1 MICDIH
7 DKLQDPRWSGP
18 ASQRRPALGDQAKGS
33 RVTAETE
40 SNARARRALIE
51 AIVEEVRET
60 ASWTGV
66 SHLSARVLA
75 ALDSVPRHLFVPE
88 EERRWAYENR
98 PLPIG
103 QGQTISQPYIVA
115 IMTELAA
122 LEPEDRVLE
131 VGTGCGYQGA
141 VLAEVADQVISIES
155 LPGLAAEAAE
165 RLAALGYTKVQVRQ
179 GDGALGWPEAA
190 PFDAILVTAAAEQ
203 AVPPALVEQLAPGGR
218 LVIPVGASRRS
229 LLGRFGLGPEQ
240 ELRLLVKDEAGAVTE
255 RAVLPVAFVP
265 LIESG

>member
-1 MICDIH
+1 M
-7 DKLQDPRWSGP
+7 
-18 ASQRRPALGDQAKGS
+18 
-33 RVTAETE
+33 TAETD
-40 SNARARRALIE
+40 STTHARRALIE

-60 ASWTGV
+60 TRWTGI
-66 SHLSARVLA
+66 SHLSPPVLA
-75 ALDSVPRHLFVPE
+75 AIDSVPRHLFVPE
-88 EERRWAYENR
+88 EERPWAYENR

-122 LEPEDRVLE
+122 LGPQDRVLE
-131 VGTGCGYQGA
+131 VGTGCGYQAA
-141 VLAEVADQVISIES
+141 VLAEVAGEVYSIES
-155 LPGLAAEAAE
+155 LPGLATEAAE
-165 RLAALGYTKVQVRQ
+165 RLAAMGYAKVQVRQ
-179 GDGALGWPEAA
+179 GDGARGWPEAA

-218 LVIPVGASRRS
+218 LIIPVGATRRS
-229 LLGRFGLGPEQ
+229 LLGRFDPGPEQ